1 MCAGVVNAPLN
12 LIDGVVDQADGSLAM
27 AAFVRF
33 GDIELIARG
42 PEMIECRLHVRL
54 TATGRAAGQV
64 PESEEEDE

>member
-33 GDIELIARG
+33 GDVELIARG
-42 PEMIECRLHVRL
+42 PEMLDR
-54 TATGRAAGQV
+54 GG
-64 PESEEEDE
+64 ESIDDSYGSPFSP